1 MPRQHAFLGPDIAHV
16 FRRSWMLMNNGPEN
30 LLAADEPPPI
40 MAYNTN

>member
-1 MPRQHAFLGPDIAHV
+1 
-16 FRRSWMLMNNGPEN
+16 MLMNNGPEN